1 MQEEKWK
8 LIGGR
13 VYRLAGVFDDLADAV
28 QTAKKLK
35 QNHHVF
41 LSRSRAERWSVY
53 WRSRTPNPECS
64 PKYLNA
70 Q

>member
-35 QNHHVF
+35 QNHHAVGQSDG
-41 LSRSRAERWSVY
+41 LSIGGQGPRILSAVRSI
-53 WRSRTPNPECS
+53 
-64 PKYLNA
+64 
-70 Q
+70 